1 MPYGSLPST
10 GQRNG
15 LHFPRVRGQCR
26 VLQMQRKS
34 AQEKPERPIVKRQV
48 PPVSSAVDREL
59 DLWEIDLRKLIIKS
73 HYTSLPLAADGD
85 EATTLLC
92 GLANKRGPSEVRGS
106 LRDILLIKPTDRPM
120 LA

>member
-1 MPYGSLPST
+1 MPYGSST

-34 AQEKPERPIVKRQV
+34 TQEKLERPIVKRQV

-73 HYTSLPLAADGD
+73 HYTSLLLAADGD
-85 EATTLLC
+85 YATTLLC
-92 GLANKRGPSEVRGS
+92 ALPSSSNPGKSEGVS
-106 LRDILLIKPTDRPM
+106 EISY
-120 LA
+120 